1 MKKINKKTLVLT
13 SVITLLPILAG
24 VLLWDKL
31 PDTIATHFGMDGTPN
46 GWSSK
51 NFTVF
56 GLPIMFCFFHLL
68 SLIVTS
74 ADPKYENMSDKLYKI
89 VVWIIPAVSWILAAV
104 TYTYAL
110 GIEINTA
117 KYGMAGTGILFMF
130 IGNYLPKCKQNYTMG
145 IKIPW
150 TLEDEDNWNKT
161 HRLAGFLWVA
171 GGLLIA
177 VNAFFGSVWLFLVIT
192 MVMTI
197 IPVIYSYLYYKK
209 KQKK

>member
-1 MKKINKKTLVLT
+1 
-13 SVITLLPILAG
+13 
-24 VLLWDKL
+24 
-31 PDTIATHFGMDGTPN
+31 
-46 GWSSK
+46 
-51 NFTVF
+51 
-56 GLPIMFCFFHLL
+56 
-68 SLIVTS
+68 
-74 ADPKYENMSDKLYKI
+74 
-89 VVWIIPAVSWILAAV
+89 
-104 TYTYAL
+104 
-110 GIEINTA
+110 
-117 KYGMAGTGILFMF
+117 
-130 IGNYLPKCKQNYTMG
+130 MG